1 MTAPAHRPVVLM
13 ILDGW
18 GLSDNPEGN
27 APYLANTPN
36 FDRIWRD
43 CPHATLSASGEDVGL
58 PAGQMG
64 NSEVGHTNIGAG
76 RVVWMDLPRI
86 DKALADGS
94 LAANPAL
101 DRFAAGLLQS
111 GGTAHVMGLMS
122 PGGVHS
128 HQRHMAAVARQLA
141 ARGVPVGLHLFLD
154 GRDVPPKSAL
164 GQIAELGLDDEIAT
178 VTGRFYAMDRDKRW
192 ERVQAAF
199 DVMVAARGERAASAA
214 EAVNAAYRRGETDEF
229 VRPTAIGAYSGMRDG
244 DGLLFINFRADGV
257 GFLYRT
263 LSLSSDVASLFDDL
277 NLSRRVVITM

>member
-13 ILDGW
+13 VLDGW

-27 APYLANTPN
+27 APHLAKTPN

-86 DKALADGS
+86 DKAIADGS
-94 LAANPAL
+94 FAANPAL
-101 DRFAAGLLQS
+101 ERFAASLLET
-111 GGTAHVMGLMS
+111 GGTAHLMGLMS

-128 HQRHMAAVARQLA
+128 HQRHMAEVARLLQ
-141 ARGVPVGLHLFLD
+141 ARGVPVNLHLFLD

-164 GQIAELGLDDEIAT
+164 DQIAELGLKFACEIAT
-178 VTGRFYAMDRDKRW
+178 FTGRFYAMYRYKRW
-192 ERVQAAF
+192 
-199 DVMVAARGERAASAA
+199 
-214 EAVNAAYRRGETDEF
+214 
-229 VRPTAIGAYSGMRDG
+229 
-244 DGLLFINFRADGV
+244 
-257 GFLYRT
+257 
-263 LSLSSDVASLFDDL
+263 
-277 NLSRRVVITM
+277 

>member
-101 DRFAAGLLQS
+101 DRFAAALQQT

-122 PGGVHS
+122 PGG
-128 HQRHMAAVARQLA
+128 ARRA
-141 ARGVPVGLHLFLD
+141 G
-154 GRDVPPKSAL
+154 
-164 GQIAELGLDDEIAT
+164 
-178 VTGRFYAMDRDKRW
+178 
-192 ERVQAAF
+192 
-199 DVMVAARGERAASAA
+199 RAAS
-214 EAVNAAYRRGETDEF
+214 V
-229 VRPTAIGAYSGMRDG
+229 P
-244 DGLLFINFRADGV
+244 
-257 GFLYRT
+257 
-263 LSLSSDVASLFDDL
+263 
-277 NLSRRVVITM
+277 